1 MTIWPD
7 HRLLDLL
14 GIELPIILAPMAGS
28 GTAALAI
35 AVAEAGGLGSL
46 ACALLGPDQARVEF
60 AVIRQGTSR
69 PINMN
74 FFCHAIPTIDAA
86 REDAWLQRLR
96 PYFVESPSA
105 RTDRATDRGSADDA
119 QRSFH
124 GKGST
129 MNAQSEHQVSY
140 HHTAELAERVRL
152 NQRDSQPEAAVRFHR
167 LRRGFVRI
175 GRGRSSGR
183 KS

>member
-46 ACALLGPDQARVEF
+46 ACALLSPDQARVEF

-86 REDAWLQRLR
+86 REDAWRQRLR
-96 PYFVESPSA
+96 PYFVELGLDPEIPVPLVFVGAVAYLYDEIGCDSGSGDSVGCFRSRVIGVGPQAGYLFPVGDMQGYLNLKAYREFDRNA
-105 RTDRATDRGSADDA
+105 RPDG
-119 QRSFH
+119 
-124 GKGST
+124 
-129 MNAQSEHQVSY
+129 
-140 HHTAELAERVRL
+140 
-152 NQRDSQPEAAVRFHR
+152 
-167 LRRGFVRI
+167 
-175 GRGRSSGR
+175 
-183 KS
+183 

>member
-1 MTIWPD
+1 MSMAAPTLVIGEGRFEAASPNAEKHMTIWPD

-14 GIELPIILAPMAGS
+14 GIELPIILAPM
-28 GTAALAI
+28 
-35 AVAEAGGLGSL
+35 AGGLGSL

-74 FFCHAIPTIDAA
+74 FFCHAIPAIDAA

-124 GKGST
+124 GKGSD
-129 MNAQSEHQVSY
+129 N
-140 HHTAELAERVRL
+140 ER
-152 NQRDSQPEAAVRFHR
+152 P
-167 LRRGFVRI
+167 I
-175 GRGRSSGR
+175 
-183 KS
+183 

>member
-46 ACALLGPDQARVEF
+46 ACALLSPDQARVEF

-86 REDAWLQRLR
+86 RDEAVIVG
-96 PYFVESPSA
+96 VESE
-105 RTDRATDRGSADDA
+105 GS
-119 QRSFH
+119 
-124 GKGST
+124 
-129 MNAQSEHQVSY
+129 E
-140 HHTAELAERVRL
+140 RL
-152 NQRDSQPEAAVRFHR
+152 NQAIK
-167 LRRGFVRI
+167 I
-175 GRGRSSGR
+175 GDDHHQRPDRAWH
-183 KS
+183 K

>member
-46 ACALLGPDQARVEF
+46 ACALLSPDQARVEF

-86 REDAWLQRLR
+86 REDAWRQRLG
-96 PYFVESPSA
+96 PYFVELGLDLRSRQPLPRSRRSA
-105 RTDRATDRGSADDA
+105 A
-119 QRSFH
+119 
-124 GKGST
+124 
-129 MNAQSEHQVSY
+129 
-140 HHTAELAERVRL
+140 
-152 NQRDSQPEAAVRFHR
+152 
-167 LRRGFVRI
+167 RI
-175 GRGRSSGR
+175 AISWRSSNL